1 MGRRRK
7 RRRRTTTTTTRRFDL
22 GCMGSIRMVGGFCI
36 RNSCRQLMQRDSEQ
50 FLFFWGF
57 VLWFASSSTE
67 QLSASSSLMLE
78 EELLLYNC

>member
-50 FLFFWGF
+50 FLFFGVLF
-57 VLWFASSSTE
+57 LWFAIGSTE
-67 QLSASSSLMLE
+67 Q
-78 EELLLYNC
+78 